1 MIEYRNDE
9 LYNSGKRDIRA
20 VMQHEIFE
28 LYNSDILDY
37 LLENHMA
44 AFSSKL
50 IKEIN
55 KLMKILL
62 NDEEPANYENESTQE
77 TFIDNI
83 VKSLNNYYSKDL
95 KYVLWLADKAAVI
108 HLYEGNENN
117 MTAYIASPIILS
129 DLGFDGR
136 LYAYE
141 DAPAPL
147 EQQKG

>member
-62 NDEEPANYENESTQE
+62 NDGEPANYENESTQK

-129 DLGFDGR
+129 FLLFQRSGCVFISIQSPVKTEIG
-136 LYAYE
+136 
-141 DAPAPL
+141 
-147 EQQKG
+147 